1 MARKAREKS
10 STGKYAIMLKG
21 TEENLF
27 KSKSVRDL
35 FMEYA
40 NKGFE
45 NRMLGIRFTADR
57 AVMLVKESEKGISAD
72 MKPITISFARAY
84 NKDRGG
90 DGKVFADRFKSLP
103 VETAEFEADC
113 TAFIGGNNAKDPFE
127 TKTVAVKTE
136 KAVAKPKKAA
146 AKVKE
151 SVNTETVNTEP
162 VNTEPVNTVK
172 ATTEVKPQVK
182 AEVEP
187 IKKIGRDKSNDLPYW
202 LL

>member
-1 MARKAREKS
+1 
-10 STGKYAIMLKG
+10 MLKG

-27 KSKSVRDL
+27 KSKNVRDL

-57 AVMLVKESEKGISAD
+57 AVMLVTESEKGISAD

-113 TAFIGGNNAKDPFE
+113 TAFIGGNNAKDPFD
-127 TKTVAVKTE
+127 TKTVAVKAE
-136 KAVAKPKKAA
+136 KPAAKPKKTA
-146 AKVKE
+146 AKSKKA
-151 SVNTETVNTEP
+151 VNAEP
-162 VNTEPVNTVK
+162 VNAEPVTTEPANAVK

-182 AEVEP
+182 TKAEP
-187 IKKIGRDKSNDLPYW
+187 TKKIGRDKSRDLPYW